1 MIDKRVKDVFPL
13 HPMTWPLVEHTDGLF
28 YHLFTDLN
36 IDDLP
41 ASDGSNLD
49 YIFPRLYGERKI
61 SPTGYMY
68 TGEAVTE
75 ATAQV
80 IAAHVALMYGERWLH
95 LWSVYK
101 AEYNP
106 INNYD
111 MSETE
116 ETEAA
121 TGGTVEGSSSDSITR
136 SRTESGSV
144 YGFNSA
150 VASPSESGTG
160 SDSETRTGSDSQEST
175 GTASGSRTLTRSG
188 NIGVT
193 TSQQMIQSEID
204 LWKWS
209 FYKEVMEDVLRFIS
223 IPIY

>member
-1 MIDKRVKDVFPL
+1 MNDCKRLKIRDVFP
-13 HPMTWPLVEHTDGLF
+13 MSYEQSADGLF
-28 YHLFTDLN
+28 YKIVTAFNDET
-36 IDDLP
+36 LP
-41 ASDGSNLD
+41 ASDGAAMD
-49 YIFPRLYGERKI
+49 EIFPRLYGERI
-61 SPTGYMY
+61 LSPTGYIY
-68 TGEAVTE
+68 IGDEINATKAAFLASHAV
-75 ATAQV
+75 
-80 IAAHVALMYGERWLH
+80 LMYGERWRH

-106 INNYD
+106 ISNYD

-116 ETEAA
+116 ETEAT

-144 YGFNSA
+144 YGFNSVA
-150 VASPSESGTG
+150 ASPADTGTG
-160 SDSETRTGSDSQEST
+160 SDSETRSGSDSQEST

-209 FYKEVMEDVLRFIS
+209 FYKEVMEDVLRLIS

>member
-1 MIDKRVKDVFPL
+1 MSYVQ
-13 HPMTWPLVEHTDGLF
+13 TADGLF
-28 YHLFTDLN
+28 YKIVTAFN
-36 IDDLP
+36 DDTLP
-41 ASDGSNLD
+41 ASDGAKMDEIL
-49 YIFPRLYGERKI
+49 PRLYGERI
-61 SPTGYMY
+61 LSPTGYIY
-68 TGEAVTE
+68 TGDEIDATKASFLATHAV
-75 ATAQV
+75 
-80 IAAHVALMYGERWLH
+80 LMYGERWRH

-116 ETEAA
+116 ETEAET
-121 TGGTVEGSSSDSITR
+121 TGSVSGSSSDEIDRTR
-136 SRTESGSV
+136 NESGNI

-150 VASPSESGTG
+150 TPSPSESGSG
-160 SDSETRTGSDSQEST
+160 SDNETRTGTDSQTSG
-175 GTASGSRTLTRSG
+175 GTATGSRTLTRSG

-209 FYKEVMEDVLRFIS
+209 FYKEVIEDVLRLIS